1 MLGRVGIK
9 IPPPWN
15 TNANANANIQNWKEG
30 WFIKIKQIDKLLC
43 FTVMAFQFHVRNYRT
58 KICVIN
64 KNVASNRFSK
74 TSYP

>member
-1 MLGRVGIK
+1 MQMLISK
-9 IPPPWN
+9 IERKADLLKLN
-15 TNANANANIQNWKEG
+15 RLTNY
-30 WFIKIKQIDKLLC
+30 LLC